1 MSRAISVALLLSA
14 RESAKPPLVIDV
26 RRAPVFEMADEL
38 IAGAAWRDP
47 AQVDAW
53 SVELARSSMVVVYC
67 VHGHQVSQGCA
78 SRLEELGF
86 DARYLEGGFEGWK
99 LAGGAVA
106 RKEGASS

>member
-1 MSRAISVALLLSA
+1 MNRAISFEVLFRALK
-14 RESAKPPLVIDV
+14 SAKPPLVIDV

-38 IAGAAWRDP
+38 IAGADWRDP
-47 AQVDAW
+47 AHVDAW

-86 DARYLEGGFEGWK
+86 DARFLEGGFEGWK

-106 RKEGASS
+106 CKAGGSS